1 MNSRLTIQDLAA
13 LLAER
18 TGKDRNSTEQF
29 LREFIAIVSKGVF
42 TDKIAKVKGLGSFK
56 VVLVEKRESI
66 HVNTGER
73 FLIPA
78 HYKFSFLPD
87 KELRELVNKPF
98 SFFETTELNENID
111 FTDLDV
117 SAEIEEKEAEDESV
131 EDIIP
136 ENILSVEK
144 PEIQSIPENT
154 DDNKEE
160 IAESPEAPESPEEEI
175 QSEDISD
182 TESEPPFENESSPS
196 EVVEPTGE
204 ESVEESIEE
213 STEEVKEESRPIPLA
228 KDFPDTDYQF
238 DDEEPSAS
246 PWIKGLVAVGIIA
259 IIVAGSTLLYLNR
272 SFFLGPEIPT
282 KALTGRSLPDQAV
295 ASVDTLLEP
304 ELNTGIE
311 EDKDT
316 ITAELPAIA
325 PEVPV
330 ETPEV
335 LAKVKIETGSR
346 LTLIS
351 LEYYGSKIFWVYL
364 YDYNKAAI
372 KDPNNIPVGTE
383 ILVPAPRLYGIDKH
397 SRASIDKAAAR
408 QTEILAGNL

>member
-18 TGKDRNSTEQF
+18 TGKDRSSAELF

-98 SFFETTELNENID
+98 SFFETTELNENVD

-136 ENILSVEK
+136 ENTSPVEE
-144 PEIQSIPENT
+144 PEVLPAPENT
-154 DDNKEE
+154 DEKEEE
-160 IAESPEAPESPEEEI
+160 IAESSEEEIIPEEIKSEEI
-175 QSEDISD
+175 QSEDTSD
-182 TESEPPFENESSPS
+182 AEPEPPFESKPSPS
-196 EVVEPTGE
+196 EIVEPIAE
-204 ESVEESIEE
+204 KPVEEP
-213 STEEVKEESRPIPLA
+213 TPIPLA
-228 KDFPDTDYQF
+228 NGFSDTDYQF
-238 DDEEPSAS
+238 EDEEPSTS
-246 PWIKGLVAVGIIA
+246 PWIKWVVAAGIVGIIA
-259 IIVAGSTLLYLNR
+259 AGSTLLYLNR

-295 ASVDTLLEP
+295 ASVDTLQEP
-304 ELNTGIE
+304 ELNTEIE

-325 PEVPV
+325 PEAPA
-330 ETPEV
+330 ETPEL
-335 LAKVKIETGSR
+335 LATVKIETGSR

-364 YDYNKAAI
+364 YDYNKAVI

-383 ILVPAPRLYGIDKH
+383 IQVPAPRLYGIDKH

>member
-18 TGKDRNSTEQF
+18 TGKDRSSAEQF
-29 LREFIAIVSKGVF
+29 LREFIAIVSQGVF
-42 TDKIAKVKGLGSFK
+42 TDKIAKVKGLGTFK

-98 SFFETTELNENID
+98 SFFETTELNENVD

-117 SAEIEEKEAEDESV
+117 SADVEEKETEDESV
-131 EDIIP
+131 EEVIP
-136 ENILSVEK
+136 EN
-144 PEIQSIPENT
+144 
-154 DDNKEE
+154 
-160 IAESPEAPESPEEEI
+160 EEE
-175 QSEDISD
+175 Q
-182 TESEPPFENESSPS
+182 
-196 EVVEPTGE
+196 VVE
-204 ESVEESIEE
+204 SLQ
-213 STEEVKEESRPIPLA
+213 STEEVPEDTEKEELPEEVEQEESASEEVVPEEVPNVPDIEYPAPEETVDQQDISEEEPKEEPGQIPLA
-228 KDFPDTDYQF
+228 NDFSDTDYQF
-238 DDEEPSAS
+238 EDEESS
-246 PWIKGLVAVGIIA
+246 SSHWVRGLVIAGIVA
-259 IIVAGSTLLYLNR
+259 IVVAGSTFLYLNR

-282 KALTGRSLPDQAV
+282 PVLTGRSLPDQAT
-295 ASVDTLLEP
+295 ATVDTLHEV
-304 ELNTGIE
+304 EAETDVEIE
-311 EDKDT
+311 EIKDT
-316 ITAELPAIA
+316 VITEPSVTT
-325 PEVPV
+325 P
-330 ETPEV
+330 ETPAKASEV

-383 ILVPAPRLYGIDKH
+383 ILVPDPSLYGIDKH

-408 QTEILAGNL
+408 QTEILSGNL

>member
-18 TGKDRNSTEQF
+18 TGKDRNSAEQF
-29 LREFIAIVSKGVF
+29 LREFIAIVSQGVF
-42 TDKIAKVKGLGSFK
+42 TDKIAKVKGLGTFK

-98 SFFETTELNENID
+98 SFFETTELNENVD

-117 SAEIEEKEAEDESV
+117 SADVEEKETEDESV
-131 EDIIP
+131 EEVIP
-136 ENILSVEK
+136 EN
-144 PEIQSIPENT
+144 
-154 DDNKEE
+154 
-160 IAESPEAPESPEEEI
+160 EEE
-175 QSEDISD
+175 Q
-182 TESEPPFENESSPS
+182 
-196 EVVEPTGE
+196 VVE
-204 ESVEESIEE
+204 SLQ
-213 STEEVKEESRPIPLA
+213 STEEVPEDTEKEELPEEVEQEESASEEVVPEEVPNVPDIEDPA
-228 KDFPDTDYQF
+228 PEETVDQQDISEEEPKEEPGQISSANDFSDTDYQF
-238 DDEEPSAS
+238 EDEEPSS
-246 PWIKGLVAVGIIA
+246 SHWVRGLVIAGIVA
-259 IIVAGSTLLYLNR
+259 IVVAGSTFLYLNR

-282 KALTGRSLPDQAV
+282 PVLTGRSLPDQAT
-295 ASVDTLLEP
+295 AAVDTLHEV
-304 ELNTGIE
+304 EAETDVEIE
-311 EDKDT
+311 EIKDT
-316 ITAELPAIA
+316 VITEPSVAT
-325 PEVPV
+325 PEVPAKA
-330 ETPEV
+330 PEV

-383 ILVPAPRLYGIDKH
+383 ILVPDPSLYGIDKY

-408 QTEILAGNL
+408 QTEILSGNL

>member
-18 TGKDRNSTEQF
+18 TGKDRNSAELF

-98 SFFETTELNENID
+98 SFFETTELNENVD
-111 FTDLDV
+111 FIDLDV

-136 ENILSVEK
+136 ENTSPVEE
-144 PEIQSIPENT
+144 PEVLPVPENT
-154 DDNKEE
+154 DENEE
-160 IAESPEAPESPEEEI
+160 EEVPESPEEEI
-175 QSEDISD
+175 IPEDTSD
-182 TESEPPFENESSPS
+182 TEPEPLFESESSPS
-196 EVVEPTGE
+196 EMVEPTAE
-204 ESVEESIEE
+204 KPVEEP
-213 STEEVKEESRPIPLA
+213 TPTPLA
-228 KDFPDTDYQF
+228 NDFSDIDYQ
-238 DDEEPSAS
+238 EPSTS
-246 PWIKGLVAVGIIA
+246 TWIKWVLAAGIVG

-295 ASVDTLLEP
+295 ASVDTLQEP
-304 ELNTGIE
+304 ELNTEIE

-316 ITAELPAIA
+316 ITAELPAIDLEA
-325 PEVPV
+325 PA

-335 LAKVKIETGSR
+335 LATVKIETGSR

-364 YDYNKAAI
+364 YDYNKAVI
-372 KDPNNIPVGTE
+372 QDPNNIPVGTE
-383 ILVPAPRLYGIDKH
+383 IQVPAPRLYGIDKH

>member
-117 SAEIEEKEAEDESV
+117 SAEIEAEDESV
-131 EDIIP
+131 EDI
-136 ENILSVEK
+136 
-144 PEIQSIPENT
+144 IPENT

-196 EVVEPTGE
+196 EIVEPTGE

-316 ITAELPAIA
+316 ITAELPTIA

>member
-1 MNSRLTIQDLAA
+1 M
-13 LLAER
+13 
-18 TGKDRNSTEQF
+18 
-29 LREFIAIVSKGVF
+29 
-42 TDKIAKVKGLGSFK
+42 
-56 VVLVEKRESI
+56 
-66 HVNTGER
+66 
-73 FLIPA
+73 
-78 HYKFSFLPD
+78 
-87 KELRELVNKPF
+87 
-98 SFFETTELNENID
+98 
-111 FTDLDV
+111 
-117 SAEIEEKEAEDESV
+117 
-131 EDIIP
+131 
-136 ENILSVEK
+136 
-144 PEIQSIPENT
+144 
-154 DDNKEE
+154 
-160 IAESPEAPESPEEEI
+160 
-175 QSEDISD
+175 
-182 TESEPPFENESSPS
+182 
-196 EVVEPTGE
+196 
-204 ESVEESIEE
+204 
-213 STEEVKEESRPIPLA
+213 
-228 KDFPDTDYQF
+228 
-238 DDEEPSAS
+238 
-246 PWIKGLVAVGIIA
+246 AVGIIA

>member
-18 TGKDRNSTEQF
+18 TGKDRNSAEQF
-29 LREFIAIVSKGVF
+29 LREFIAIVSQGVF
-42 TDKIAKVKGLGSFK
+42 TDKIAKVKGLGTFK
-56 VVLVEKRESI
+56 VVVVEKRESI

-98 SFFETTELNENID
+98 SFFETTELNENVD

-117 SAEIEEKEAEDESV
+117 SADVEEKETEDESV
-131 EDIIP
+131 EEVIP
-136 ENILSVEK
+136 EN
-144 PEIQSIPENT
+144 
-154 DDNKEE
+154 
-160 IAESPEAPESPEEEI
+160 EEE
-175 QSEDISD
+175 Q
-182 TESEPPFENESSPS
+182 
-196 EVVEPTGE
+196 VVE
-204 ESVEESIEE
+204 SLQ
-213 STEEVKEESRPIPLA
+213 STEEVPEDTEKEELPEEVEQEESASEEVVPEEVPNAPDIEEYAPEETVDQQDISEEEPKEDPRQIPSA
-228 KDFPDTDYQF
+228 NDFSDTDYQF
-238 DDEEPSAS
+238 EDEEPSS
-246 PWIKGLVAVGIIA
+246 SHWVRGLVIAGIVA
-259 IIVAGSTLLYLNR
+259 IVVAGSTFLYLNR

-282 KALTGRSLPDQAV
+282 PVLTGRSLPDQAT
-295 ASVDTLLEP
+295 AAVDTLHEV
-304 ELNTGIE
+304 EAETDVEIE
-311 EDKDT
+311 EIKDT
-316 ITAELPAIA
+316 VITEPSVTT
-325 PEVPV
+325 PEVPAKA
-330 ETPEV
+330 PEV

-383 ILVPAPRLYGIDKH
+383 ILVPDPSLYGIDKY

-408 QTEILAGNL
+408 QTEILSGNL